1 MREVRIRDTLSGEL
15 QVLATDSEIGIYACG
30 PTVYSRIH
38 IGNAR
43 PFVVFS
49 LLARFLKS
57 EGYKTKLVIN
67 VTDINDKIY
76 DAAKDAGEASEEFA
90 KQMTA
95 AYFADTDRLGLGRPD
110 AEPLATETI
119 EGIVRLISEL
129 VDLGHAYESGGDVYF
144 RVSSFS
150 GYGKLSNRRTEDMDQ
165 GEEAGS
171 ASLKESPLDFAL
183 WKAHKEGEDTKWD
196 SPWGPGRP
204 GWHIECSAMAEAEL
218 GPVFAIHGGGSD
230 LVFPH
235 HENEIAQSEAAGR
248 PFARL
253 WMHNGMVETDAEKMS
268 KSEGNIF
275 QLSEALDRYGRDA
288 VVAYLISG
296 HYRQPIAFGPEQMEQ
311 AAAGV
316 ERLRNFFR
324 EHGGGEPG
332 GPPPGTRVESLGV
345 GPGLAGSQ
353 VPVGGPPGSRLEAF
367 KEALAD
373 DFNTPRAMAEVFEL
387 VAEANREEVPG
398 APEAVRDMLELVGLE
413 SLTREKVGEAQAAAS
428 LVIEATGEVV
438 SPAALLAEREEARA
452 AKDFARADEIRDRL
466 AAMGWEV
473 RDSSEGAKLV
483 PKA

>member
-1 MREVRIRDTLSGEL
+1 MRAVRIRDTLTGDLVPLDPSG
-15 QVLATDSEIGIYACG
+15 EIGIYACG

-43 PFVVFS
+43 PFVVFT

-57 EGYKTKLVIN
+57 EGYATKLVIN

-76 DAAKDAGEASEEFA
+76 LAAGGAGEESGEFA
-90 KQMTA
+90 ARMTR
-95 AYFADTDRLGLGRPD
+95 AYFEDTGRLGLGRPD

-119 EGIVRLISEL
+119 GGIVALIA
-129 VDLGHAYESGGDVYF
+129 DLIEGGHAYESGGDVYF
-144 RVSSFS
+144 RVRSF
-150 GYGKLSNRRTEDMDQ
+150 GPYGKLSNRRAEDMDQ

-171 ASLKESPLDFAL
+171 DSLKESPLDFAL
-183 WKAHKEGEDTKWD
+183 WKAHKPGEDTSWD
-196 SPWGPGRP
+196 SPWGSGRP

-218 GPVFAIHGGGSD
+218 GPSFAIHGGGSD

-248 PFARL
+248 PFARI

-275 QLSEALDRYGRDA
+275 QLSEALDQYGHEA

-296 HYRQPIAFGPEQMEQ
+296 HYRQPLAFGPEQMEEAVAQ
-311 AAAGV
+311 V

-324 EHGGGEPG
+324 EHPVSGASGEGPG
-332 GPPPGTRVESLGV
+332 AGFPGSSPGPSPDAPRSAAASRVESF
-345 GPGLAGSQ
+345 
-353 VPVGGPPGSRLEAF
+353 RD
-367 KEALAD
+367 ALAD

-387 VAEANREEVPG
+387 VAEANRDEVPG
-398 APEAVRDMLELVGLE
+398 AADALAEMLALVGL
-413 SLTREKVGEAQAAAS
+413 STLTQPDEGAEADDEAEK
-428 LVIEATGEVV
+428 
-438 SPAALLAEREEARA
+438 LLEERQTARA

-466 AAMGWEV
+466 AELGWEV
-473 RDSSEGAKLV
+473 RDSAEGAKLV
-483 PKA
+483 PKG